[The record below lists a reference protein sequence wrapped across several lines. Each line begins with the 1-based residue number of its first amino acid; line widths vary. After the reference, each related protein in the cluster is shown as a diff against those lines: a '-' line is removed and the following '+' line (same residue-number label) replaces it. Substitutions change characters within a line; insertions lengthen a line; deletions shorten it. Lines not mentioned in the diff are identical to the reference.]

1 MDRASIQ
8 RTAREWLRRLG
19 LKGWHIDVLI
29 VPHQSFIDTHGAGTY
44 CADVTPDPDHQ
55 AALMRVCRKCD
66 MDRLG
71 LNIDELESTI
81 VHELLHIRLDPMS
94 ALARD
99 SGFEIGLNLVADE
112 LTRLARI
119 ERTKKNPPRRG

>member
-1 MDRASIQ
+1 MDRVSIK
-8 RTAREWLRRLG
+8 RTVSEWLKRLS
-19 LKGWHIDVLI
+19 LRGWHVDVLI
-29 VPHQSFIDTHGAGTY
+29 VPHQAIVDTHGPGTY

-55 AALMRVCRKCD
+55 NALMRVCRKCD
-66 MDRLG
+66 MDKLG

-94 ALARD
+94 ALAKD

-112 LTRLARI
+112 LVRLARI
-119 ERTKKNPPRRG
+119 ERKCKK